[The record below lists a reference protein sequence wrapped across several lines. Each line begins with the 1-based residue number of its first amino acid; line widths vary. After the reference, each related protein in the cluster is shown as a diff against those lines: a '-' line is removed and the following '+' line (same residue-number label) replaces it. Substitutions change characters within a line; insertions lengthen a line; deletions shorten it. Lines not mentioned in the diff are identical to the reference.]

1 MPDTVNSIGN
11 YAFYGC
17 YSSYASA
24 LTLPS
29 ALTSLGTYAYQYCY
43 RLKTL
48 SIPSGLTSIGDYA
61 FAGCRALKSITD
73 YRLTA
78 QTVSQYTFGQT
89 AGITNTG
96 YTGYNTR
103 GSNVLS
109 VYWDATGYDAS
120 YWLDPLRDPD
130 KCMYSIQ
137 YIDPEHASWCSVEF
151 DARCCGKIGR
161 S

>member
-1 MPDTVNSIGN
+1 MPDTVKSVGN

-29 ALTSLGTYAYQYCY
+29 ALTSLGTYAYQNCY
-43 RLKTL
+43 SLKTL

-61 FAGCRALKSITD
+61 FTGCRALSSITD

-78 QTVSQYTFGQT
+78 QTVSQYTFGQLTGTGNT
-89 AGITNTG
+89 A

-109 VYWDATGYDAS
+109 VYWDATGYETG
-120 YWLDPLRDPD
+120 YWLDPLQDPD
-130 KCMYSIQ
+130 KCGYSIR

-151 DARCCGKIGR
+151 DARRCGTVGG